1 MAQAKPYRPSNGTDG
16 EIFMSRMCAD
26 CALDCHGTEYED
38 GPFCEI
44 LAEAFAGG
52 QPVQWIEDERGPR
65 CTAFTLDPEAPAF
78 DPAAAIGLL
87 L

>member
-1 MAQAKPYRPSNGTDG
+1 MAKPYRPSNGTEG
-16 EIFMSRMCAD
+16 EIFHECFCYQ
-26 CALDCHGTEYED
+26 CALYGDPDSDMMPCQIQG
-38 GPFCEI
+38 
-44 LAEAFAGG
+44 LALSGG
-52 QPVQWIEDERGPR
+52 QPEQWIEDENGPR